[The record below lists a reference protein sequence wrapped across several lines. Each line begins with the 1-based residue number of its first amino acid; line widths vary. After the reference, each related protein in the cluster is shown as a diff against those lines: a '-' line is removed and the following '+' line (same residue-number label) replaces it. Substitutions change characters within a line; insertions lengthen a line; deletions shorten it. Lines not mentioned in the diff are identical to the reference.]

1 MKLLLTS
8 GGVTNPSIA
17 RALFDLVGKQP
28 QETSLA
34 VIPTASNAQK
44 SDKIWLIDDLVRL
57 KGQGFKGI
65 DIVDISAMARE
76 LSLPRLQE
84 ADVLY
89 FEGGNRYH
97 LMEHM
102 NRSGLTAALPDL
114 LKNKVYVGMSA
125 GSMITA
131 KRLGL
136 ELSHRVFEDDLDRTE
151 DLNGLGFVGF
161 SFVPHLNNPYFKNVT
176 PEFIEKFTEDLSERV
191 YALDDNSALKI
202 VDDKVDVASEGEWKR
217 FN

>member
-17 RALFDLVGKQP
+17 RALFELVGKRP
-28 QETSLA
+28 EEISLA
-34 VIPTASNAQK
+34 VIPTASNAEK
-44 SDKIWLIDDLVRL
+44 GDKMWLIDDLVRL

-76 LSLPRLQE
+76 LWLPRLQE

-114 LKNKVYVGMSA
+114 LKDKLYVGMSA

-151 DLNGLGFVGF
+151 DLPGLGLVGF
-161 SFVPHLNNPYFKNVT
+161 SFIPHLNNPHFKNVT
-176 PEFIEKFTEDLSERV
+176 PMFIETVAREVAERV
-191 YALDDNSALKI
+191 YALDDNSALK
-202 VDDKVDVASEGEWKR
+202 VVGDAVEVVSEGAWKR
-217 FN
+217 YN